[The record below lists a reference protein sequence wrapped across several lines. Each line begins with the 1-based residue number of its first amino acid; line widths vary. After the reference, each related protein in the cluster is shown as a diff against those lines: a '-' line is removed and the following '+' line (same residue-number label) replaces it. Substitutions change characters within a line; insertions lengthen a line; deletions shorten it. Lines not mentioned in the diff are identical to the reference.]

1 MGDEPRRA
9 APDGN
14 LLADIAARGF
24 RRCGAL
30 DWVWPAVGHRR
41 PDQHLPALFSPCLGT
56 VGVVSARE
64 ATAQIVLWNRA
75 GIDFLLGNGRSLV
88 GPQLRGVREI
98 HFCPLQLRCRTSAGQ
113 WSRGEW
119 DVDAV
124 AASVAERAR
133 DAPL

>member
-9 APDGN
+9 AHDGN
-14 LLADIAARGF
+14 LLADIRARGF

-41 PDQHLPALFSPCLGT
+41 TDQHLPALFSSCLGA

-64 ATAQIVLWNRA
+64 ARAPIVLRNRA
-75 GIDFLLGNGRSLV
+75 GSDFLLGNNRSVV

-98 HFCPLQLRCRTSAGQ
+98 HLCPPQLRGRTSARQ

-119 DVDAV
+119 NVDAV
-124 AASVAERAR
+124 AASIAERAR
-133 DAPL
+133 NAPL